1 MEMPPSV
8 YEAINEMFQCN
19 SFVEHLACFKQFYE
33 ELKDCLFIVF
43 SEHST
48 CSLPEPLKTNYENNF
63 AIINIGSSN
72 QFYAVNDK
80 IYQEMIYQ
88 GKSNYTIDTCID
100 LDTQAVSYLRKCFK
114 DYDQK
119 PDISKLNDLLEF
131 LSSPNLDYSCHPYL
145 IENATKNFNKIDC
158 YSNINSFVLFKNFEY
173 DKFIRYGI
181 CEYRANKETMI
192 LDTDCIY
199 KYIYSQIFTEEFK
212 DIYRV
217 QRAIYIILSKAI
229 CIEFNNSKK
238 SAKNKM
244 MELLDFI
251 NTQLGFVAERE
262 LNVCYYYFLHHESTK
277 KFFKNIQRNACNM
290 SKTINGMSLDLA
302 HIRFLEQE
310 CTYIP
315 DKKSVFSIHVL
326 LTYDNGLKEI
336 LKINPIEQIAI
347 YNGVS
352 VVKFKHQLI
361 DYVPEAEEKLL
372 SEANMLHRKEIFNK
386 LDIDALYISMKQE
399 IDNVCRL

>member
-131 LSSPNLDYSCHPYL
+131 LNSPNLDYSCHPYL

-158 YSNINSFVLFKNFEY
+158 YSNINRFVLFKNFEY
-173 DKFIRYGI
+173 DKFIGYGI
-181 CEYRANKETMI
+181 YEYRANKETMI

-199 KYIYSQIFTEEFK
+199 KYISSQI
-212 DIYRV
+212 
-217 QRAIYIILSKAI
+217 L
-229 CIEFNNSKK
+229 
-238 SAKNKM
+238 
-244 MELLDFI
+244 
-251 NTQLGFVAERE
+251 
-262 LNVCYYYFLHHESTK
+262 
-277 KFFKNIQRNACNM
+277 QRN
-290 SKTINGMSLDLA
+290 
-302 HIRFLEQE
+302 
-310 CTYIP
+310 
-315 DKKSVFSIHVL
+315 
-326 LTYDNGLKEI
+326 
-336 LKINPIEQIAI
+336 LKIYTGFKEQ
-347 YNGVS
+347 
-352 VVKFKHQLI
+352 
-361 DYVPEAEEKLL
+361 
-372 SEANMLHRKEIFNK
+372 
-386 LDIDALYISMKQE
+386 YILFYQKQYA
-399 IDNVCRL
+399 